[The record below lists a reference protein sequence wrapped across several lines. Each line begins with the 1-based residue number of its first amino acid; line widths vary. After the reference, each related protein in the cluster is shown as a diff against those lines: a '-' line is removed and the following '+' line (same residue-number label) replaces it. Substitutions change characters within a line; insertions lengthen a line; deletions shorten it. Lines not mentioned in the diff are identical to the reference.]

1 MIDELKQADSQ
12 NSICSSFEFPQRAC
26 LFTFSSRNVLPTVDK
41 HMFDVFVAKVQ
52 NERGIQ
58 LFLHWK

>member
-1 MIDELKQADSQ
+1 MNLREADSQ
-12 NSICSSFEFPQRAC
+12 NLIRSSFEFPERAC

-41 HMFDVFVAKVQ
+41 HMFDVFVSKVQ
-52 NERGIQ
+52 NEQGIQ